1 MPIPLPQLDDRRYA
15 DLVEEARALI
25 PSLYPEWTDH
35 NPTDP
40 GIVLVELMA
49 WYTEMVMYHAN
60 QVTDANIECFLR
72 LLNGPEW
79 SLARGLEQA
88 IRQSVLDLRAYYRS
102 VSGDD
107 YEWMVTQ
114 VWPETPDGKRLED
127 SGGGRVRRARYLP
140 QRNLTAVDPAER
152 IAQAPA
158 HISLVVVPDSPAE
171 RPQLTDELREALWQY
186 LDQRRLLTVRHHVVG
201 PEFLHVSLTA
211 HLFLLEDA
219 GAQAVRERARAAI
232 ESFFHPLTGGTD
244 HRGWPFGRGVYMSD
258 VYGILENVVGVDF
271 VTDVVLA
278 SPDATRE
285 QRAADGSLIGITLV
299 PHELVEID
307 VSPDSFAAN

>member
-1 MPIPLPQLDDRRYA
+1 MPIPLPQLDDLRYS
-15 DLVEEARALI
+15 DLVERARALI
-25 PSLYPEWTDH
+25 PSLQPEWTDH

-72 LLNGPEW
+72 LLNGPGW
-79 SLARGLEQA
+79 SLAGELKPA
-88 IRQSVLDLRAYYRS
+88 IRQSVLDLRSYYRA
-102 VSGDD
+102 VSADD
-107 YEWMVTQ
+107 YEWLAAQ
-114 VWPETPDGKRLED
+114 VWPETPEAKALED
-127 SGGGRVRRARYLP
+127 SGRGGVRRARCLP
-140 QRNLTAVDPAER
+140 KRNLTAADPVER
-152 IAQAPA
+152 GAQAPA

-171 RPQLTDELREALWQY
+171 RPQLTDELRQALWQY

-201 PEFLHVSLTA
+201 PEFLRVSLTA

-219 GAQAVRERARAAI
+219 GVQTVQERARAAI
-232 ESFFHPLTGGTD
+232 ENFFHPLTGGTD

-258 VYGILENVVGVDF
+258 VYGILENVVGVDY

-278 SPDATRE
+278 SADAARE
-285 QRAADGSLIGITLV
+285 QRAADGSLIGITLN
-299 PHELVEID
+299 PDELVEID
-307 VSPDSFAAN
+307 VSADGFAAN